1 MIDSRAGRERQSE
14 RERKRASERES
25 EREREREELLHHR
38 RIPFVRAEWGGSGK
52 VWGRGGFLKRKTE
65 NVSGHREKTLK
76 CAHRH
81 PMCTYRHVM

>member
-38 RIPFVRAEWGGSGK
+38 RIPFVRAEGGEWKGL
-52 VWGRGGFLKRKTE
+52 GEGGVPKE
-65 NVSGHREKTLK
+65 ED
-76 CAHRH
+76 
-81 PMCTYRHVM
+81 